1 MYRKHVLGMLILHP
15 ARKILLSA
23 DIAINRVVYVV
34 CQSDILNYRQVHF
47 NHQIYKYLIIKVI
60 SYYKY

>member
-34 CQSDILNYRQVHF
+34 CQSDILNHRQVHF
-47 NHQIYKYLIIKVI
+47 KSFSSNL
-60 SYYKY
+60 